1 MKGKISCRKFWKDH
15 NTSLHFAIIQKNYE
29 VIEFLLENEAEIN
42 AQNIDGRT
50 PLMLAALSGD
60 EKLTEYLLEFDA
72 DKTIR
77 DKTGNLPYT
86 FD

>member
-1 MKGKISCRKFWKDH
+1 M
-15 NTSLHFAIIQKNYE
+15 HFAIIQKNYE
-29 VIEFLLENEAEIN
+29 VIEFLLENEAKIN

-77 DKTGNLPYT
+77 DKAGKYLICFNTRNIY
-86 FD
+86 FNR